1 MFRPFGDAE
10 SLAKGPALARL
21 CRQRG
26 LILLAGADVR
36 LAIDLR
42 ADGVHLPERRA
53 RRLGNIATLRRRFI
67 ITAAAHSLPAALAAR
82 RAGVEAIV
90 VSPVFESASP
100 SALRPLGVMVLSRI
114 TRAARLPV
122 YALGGVNPRTARALG
137 LSGIS
142 GLAAIEALG
151 EPRI

>member
-1 MFRPFGDAE
+1 MFRPFGEAE
-10 SLAKGPALARL
+10 ALAKGPALAKL

-36 LAIDLR
+36 LAIDLG
-42 ADGVHLPERRA
+42 ADGVHLPERQAGRF
-53 RRLGNIATLRRRFI
+53 GDIVTMRRRFI

-100 SALRPLGVMVLSRI
+100 SAIRPLGVMVLSRI

-122 YALGGVNPRTARALG
+122 YALGGVNARTARALG

-142 GLAAIEALG
+142 GLAAIEALS
-151 EPRI
+151 EPRT